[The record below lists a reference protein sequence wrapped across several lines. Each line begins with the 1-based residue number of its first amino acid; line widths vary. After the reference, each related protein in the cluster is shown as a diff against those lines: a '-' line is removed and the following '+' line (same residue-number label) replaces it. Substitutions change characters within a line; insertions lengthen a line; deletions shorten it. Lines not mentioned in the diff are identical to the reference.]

1 MQSVPD
7 NVSGFVYSG
16 WGRIARVVF
25 GSMLIGSGLGRG
37 GFRGITMSLVGLEM
51 SLAGLFDF
59 SLLGTI
65 AGRRGGEI
73 YTPTSP
79 EMEPQAEPMSPAR

>member
-1 MQSVPD
+1 
-7 NVSGFVYSG
+7 
-16 WGRIARVVF
+16 
-25 GSMLIGSGLGRG
+25 
-37 GFRGITMSLVGLEM
+37 MSLVGLEL
-51 SLAGLFDF
+51 SLAGLFNF